1 MLDMTQ
7 NKEAVAIRLALAL
20 TRLRARLREES
31 SGSIAGLSMSQL
43 SILQRLRLHG
53 PATAAS
59 LAADEHVS
67 QQAIAQS
74 VVPLK
79 SAGLVRSEPDPRD
92 GRKTLI
98 SITDAGLGLRES
110 IIASRNTWLEGGRT
124 AGTIGRRGHLTPS
137 LPQEAVSSADPPGP
151 ACDVTHLLGSGR

>member
-1 MLDMTQ
+1 MLDLTR
-7 NKEAVAIRLALAL
+7 NEDAVAIRLALAL
-20 TRLRARLREES
+20 TRIRARLREES
-31 SGSIAGLSMSQL
+31 SGSVAGLSMSQL
-43 SILQRLRLHG
+43 SILQRLRLSG

-74 VVPLK
+74 VLPLK
-79 SAGLVRSEPDPRD
+79 SAGLVRSEPDPTD

-110 IIASRNTWLEGGRT
+110 MIASRNSWLAR
-124 AGTIGRRGHLTPS
+124 AVDSTIGAEERAALDK
-137 LPQEAVSSADPPGP
+137 AVELLERLAD
-151 ACDVTHLLGSGR
+151 ADT

>member
-98 SITDAGLGLRES
+98 SVTDAGLGLRES
-110 IIASRNTWLEGGRT
+110 IIASRNSWLART
-124 AGTIGRRGHLTPS
+124 IDSTIGAEERAAL
-137 LPQEAVSSADPPGP
+137 EKAVELLERLANAD
-151 ACDVTHLLGSGR
+151 T

>member
-79 SAGLVRSEPDPRD
+79 SADLVRSEPDPRD

-98 SITDAGLGLRES
+98 SVTDAGLGLRES
-110 IIASRNTWLEGGRT
+110 IIASRNSWLART
-124 AGTIGRRGHLTPS
+124 IDSTIGAEERAAL
-137 LPQEAVSSADPPGP
+137 EKAVELLERLANAD
-151 ACDVTHLLGSGR
+151 T

>member
-98 SITDAGLGLRES
+98 SVTDAGLGLRES
-110 IIASRNTWLEGGRT
+110 IIASRNSWLART
-124 AGTIGRRGHLTPS
+124 IDSTIGAEERAAL
-137 LPQEAVSSADPPGP
+137 EKAVELLERLAD
-151 ACDVTHLLGSGR
+151 ADT